1 LKAVKPPLAKG
12 FLGAGWKFPVQ
23 ITNNSMFATSKFEED
38 IREAIWII
46 VATSKGQRVMRPDFG
61 CGIHDFV
68 FETMNSTTISLVEQS
83 GRDALILWEPRI
95 ILIEV
100 KGLWFES
107 YYYRIERRFLG
118 HGSWPSVCRMWRMT
132 VEPLT

>member
-1 LKAVKPPLAKG
+1 
-12 FLGAGWKFPVQ
+12 
-23 ITNNSMFATSKFEED
+23 MFATSKFEED

-83 GRDALILWEPRI
+83 VRDALIL
-95 ILIEV
+95 
-100 KGLWFES
+100 
-107 YYYRIERRFLG
+107 
-118 HGSWPSVCRMWRMT
+118 
-132 VEPLT
+132 